1 MKRESASSVKRGW
14 NTSEDIYLV
23 KNWNNLLNEIVEEL
37 AAWCTFLQV
46 SNSRDKWYLQGTT
59 TTWIFLTKF
68 SDTMKIGSAIYMH
81 EINLAMWSIS
91 ETWKN
96 K

>member
-1 MKRESASSVKRGW
+1 
-14 NTSEDIYLV
+14 
-23 KNWNNLLNEIVEEL
+23 
-37 AAWCTFLQV
+37 
-46 SNSRDKWYLQGTT
+46 
-59 TTWIFLTKF
+59 
-68 SDTMKIGSAIYMH
+68 MKIGSAIYMH